1 MRRNQQ
7 LDEQDTRTRT
17 RILDHPSRKKD
28 ARVVFSVEI
37 IMGAFSNSRRSTS
50 IILLPVASSRETT
63 ASLTIS
69 LSMTISLSIK
79 QDRRHFGL
87 LIVQN

>member
-28 ARVVFSVEI
+28 ARVVFSVE